1 MTPRDPLTSEQL
13 DWLEE
18 VLLNRID
25 DDAVTMG
32 LDEGVLDIPELDGF
46 LTAIV
51 SGPIVLGASHWL
63 PALWGDFEPIW
74 NNVDANQ
81 KFMALLIQHSNNIA
95 EMLMETPAAFEPL
108 FEERRVE
115 DRWVTIVDEWC
126 EGYVRAVRLAEEE
139 WRAGGQEITDLLAP
153 IRAFTEETNWYAHA
167 LDDEAELERL
177 RDSIAP
183 NVRAIHA
190 RWLAGRSAPQLPARH
205 DITVTRAASV
215 RLSSSRGCSRT
226 TASNAA

>member
-1 MTPRDPLTSEQL
+1 MITHDPLTSEQL

-25 DDAVTMG
+25 DDAVTEG
-32 LDEGVLDIPELDGF
+32 LDEGVIDIPELDGF
-46 LTAIV
+46 FTAIV
-51 SGPIVLGASHWL
+51 SGPVVLGPSRWL

-74 NNVDANQ
+74 KNIDEYQ
-81 KFMALLIQHSNNIA
+81 KFMALLLQHSNNIA
-95 EMLMETPAAFEPL
+95 AMLMEDPAAFAPL

-126 EGYVRAVRLAEEE
+126 EGYLRAVRLAEEE
-139 WRAGGQEITDLLAP
+139 WRAGGQKIADLLAP

-167 LDDEAELERL
+167 LGDDEEVGRL

-183 NVRAIHA
+183 SVREIHA
-190 RWLAGRSAPQLPARH
+190 KWLAERAAPQLPARR
-205 DITVTRAASV
+205 DRPRVGRNDPCPCGSGKKYK
-215 RLSSSRGCSRT
+215 RCCLQ
-226 TASNAA
+226 

>member
-1 MTPRDPLTSEQL
+1 MIPRDPLTSEQL

-25 DDAVTMG
+25 EDAVTEG
-32 LDEGVLDIPELDGF
+32 LDEGVIDVPELDGF
-46 LTAIV
+46 FTAIV
-51 SGPIVLGASHWL
+51 SGPVVLGPSRWL
-63 PALWGDFEPIW
+63 PALWGDFDPVW
-74 NNVDANQ
+74 KNVNEYQ

-95 EMLMETPAAFEPL
+95 GMLMVDPAAFEPL

-126 EGYVRAVRLAEEE
+126 EGYLRAVRLAEEE
-139 WRAGGQEITDLLAP
+139 WRAGGQEIADLLAP

-167 LDDEAELERL
+167 LGDDAEVERL

-183 NVRAIHA
+183 NVRAIHEK
-190 RWLAGRSAPQLPARH
+190 WLAGRSAPQPPARH
-205 DITVTRAASV
+205 DRPRVGRNDPCPCGSGKKYK
-215 RLSSSRGCSRT
+215 RCCLL
-226 TASNAA
+226 

>member
-1 MTPRDPLTSEQL
+1 MIPRDPLTSEQL

-25 DDAVTMG
+25 DDAVTNG

-51 SGPIVLGASHWL
+51 SGPVVLVPSRWL

-74 NNVDANQ
+74 INVADHQ

-95 EMLMETPAAFEPL
+95 GMLMENPAAFEPL

-126 EGYVRAVRLAEEE
+126 EGYMRAVRLAEEE
-139 WRAGGQEITDLLAP
+139 WQAGGREIADLLTP
-153 IRAFTEETNWYAHA
+153 IRAFTEETDWYAHA
-167 LDDEAELERL
+167 MEDEAEVERL
-177 RDSIAP
+177 RDSIAQ

-190 RWLAGRSAPQLPARH
+190 KWLAGRSAPQLPARR
-205 DITVTRAASV
+205 DRRAGGNDPCPCGSGKKYK
-215 RLSSSRGCSRT
+215 RCCLQ
-226 TASNAA
+226 